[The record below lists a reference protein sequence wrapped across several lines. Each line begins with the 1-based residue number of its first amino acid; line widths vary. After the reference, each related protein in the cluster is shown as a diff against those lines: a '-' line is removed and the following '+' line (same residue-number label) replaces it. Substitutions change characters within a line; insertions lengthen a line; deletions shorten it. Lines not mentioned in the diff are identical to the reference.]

1 MTRPIRFRCSALH
14 LSAVVDIA
22 IDALDASRFADAAD
36 ALEVFCRR
44 RMDGEAEP
52 YTNADRRVRDAW
64 AELAQA
70 AGPSAPYR
78 LAQCGL

>member
-1 MTRPIRFRCSALH
+1 MTRPIRFHCSALH
-14 LSAVVDIA
+14 LSAVVDVA

-44 RMDGEAEP
+44 RLDGEAEP

-64 AELAQA
+64 GELAREA
-70 AGPSAPYR
+70 APSDAWR
-78 LAQCGL
+78 LARCGL

>member
-1 MTRPIRFRCSALH
+1 MTRPIRFHCSALH
-14 LSAVVDIA
+14 LSAVVDVA

-44 RMDGEAEP
+44 RLDGEAEP

-64 AELAQA
+64 AELARE
-70 AGPSAPYR
+70 AGPGEPWR
-78 LAQCGL
+78 LAQRGL